1 MTTRF
6 QKAKLI
12 AKMGLCKVMQRDAK
26 GRARHVIVPGT
37 DAKQYN
43 VYLTRQHGS
52 LHAECELVT
61 GNGAV
66 TCRGN
71 QVTLCTHALSAILVS
86 AEDFESAIC
95 NTAKKAAL
103 VARLHAEA
111 RVTPLVSK
119 GANKVFYLVTWR

>member
-12 AKMGLCKVMQRDAK
+12 AKMGLCKIVQRDAK

-37 DAKQYN
+37 EAKQYN
-43 VYLTRQHGS
+43 VYLSRQNGS
-52 LHAECELVT
+52 IHAECELIT

-66 TCRGN
+66 GCRGN
-71 QVTLCTHALSAILVS
+71 HVTFCTHALSAILAS
-86 AEDFESAIC
+86 AEGFESAVC
-95 NTAKKAAL
+95 STVKKAAL
-103 VARLHAEA
+103 VARLHARA